1 MMTNVVLVMVA
12 YLLLSVTAV
21 AGELKGTPAL
31 SKDGVQRTV
40 IHTDAYKTKVG
51 AGPHLNIKVTPAS
64 TVGRPGFVLVE
75 VYNYSKR
82 YLALADFW
90 LVLRDAAGTTVEA
103 NVTCDDIKGGW
114 SGLKWIKLPHGA
126 KKLKVVKV
134 DIVKMKMFTESAKP
148 LKLKWTVDLING

>member
-1 MMTNVVLVMVA
+1 MSKWFIFA
-12 YLLLSVTAV
+12 LLLFSNTVTA
-21 AGELKGTPAL
+21 AELKGTADL
-31 SKDGVQRTV
+31 SESGMQRTV
-40 IHTDAYKTKVG
+40 IHTDAYKNVNTGK
-51 AGPHLNIKVTPAS
+51 PYLNIKVTPQS
-64 TVGRPGFVLVE
+64 TVGRPGYVLVE

-90 LVLRDAAGTTVEA
+90 LVLRDSTGITVEA

-114 SGLKWIKLPHGA
+114 SGLKWIKLPKGA
-126 KKLKVVKV
+126 KGLKIVKV